1 MLDRYLDMVIGGAPA
16 LADLSPDE
24 ARAAR
29 EQLKAQRKG
38 EPHYRR
44 VAEQCESEVTKREHR
59 CAMKAPNPETWQ
71 ACIE

>member
-1 MLDRYLDMVIGGAPA
+1 MLDRYLDMVVSAPG
-16 LADLSPDE
+16 LADMSPED

-29 EQLKAQRKG
+29 ERLKALRKS
-38 EPHYRR
+38 EPGYRR

-71 ACIE
+71 ACID